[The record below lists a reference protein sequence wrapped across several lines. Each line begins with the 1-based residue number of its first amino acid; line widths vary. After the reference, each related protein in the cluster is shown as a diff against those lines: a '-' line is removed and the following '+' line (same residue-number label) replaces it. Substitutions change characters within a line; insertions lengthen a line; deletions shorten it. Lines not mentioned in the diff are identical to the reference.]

1 MITHIFH
8 VSDIHIFEKNYT
20 NIRSSWATLVAD
32 IVAWPN
38 YRMAVVL
45 VITGDIFEFKTYLNS
60 DDVHLFYEMMAQ
72 LESHSIRTVIIPG
85 NHDYNINSKCAQDNI
100 SILLGAP
107 YSGGI
112 GGSLFGSSMQLPK
125 WEYINCYSK
134 TGIYRLDNLSFYVY
148 SPIDKLTPTYNAD
161 VTDTVRIALL
171 HEPIISAQ
179 FDNNENIYNG
189 RFKQE
194 DLAHYDITML
204 GDIHRPQFLA
214 PNMAYAGSFVQ
225 KNRGEG
231 LNHGYIL
238 WDVAKR
244 SGRHIWIPLK
254 EIALK
259 IVGKDNKY
267 VAPLPDTQATIT
279 YLALIHQNC
288 SAEWVQTAAEEIR
301 DKYKRPISQIIR
313 HDPVSNAK
321 MKLDISN
328 TLQIDMSKLSH
339 ATLITEM
346 LKTTGTSQDMIQQVL
361 DYHNKFLQNRQ
372 LYPTVRYY
380 IRYLVW
386 SNVFCYGPNNHIN
399 FEELNGL
406 AALSGKNKIGKSSVI
421 DILIR
426 ILFNECERGHKDDI
440 INKHAKSAYIKCCFR
455 IVNDEYIIE
464 QSWQKYS
471 AATTF
476 HLYKNGHDITKDTIV
491 KTYKYMREDLG
502 LGNYKDFVNLTT
514 AMQNRQFIIDLDK
527 KDMHGLL
534 CKLLDID
541 TMRDIEEY
549 IKKEREFLRR
559 DKKAKLKELDALGA
573 ENGNDE
579 AWTKEIVQLEE
590 RSREEAAAII
600 DIESQIREVQH
611 TVRELYRKIQDV
623 DIAPDWTP
631 DLDTI
636 PNVTKELPF
645 SQQEYCTK
653 EAALDELKV
662 KFGIYK
668 ERLNTYDKAR
678 IKSIK
683 DTDYADL
690 FAYFG
695 ANNEHEIISQA
706 DKIAALKDGA
716 SNRLWIIEPLK
727 NNLTL
732 DELRAVQEPTVL
744 NAKLDELYAALVPCD
759 QSNVIQIEHP
769 TIADY
774 SYLREQQR
782 QCQDAQKN
790 ITIYKARRSVAAEI
804 LREYKAVYNG
814 DETDHVF
821 DAIHV
826 IFEKYN
832 DQYAVAK
839 SALKINLQDIDRDI
853 ASWDAYN
860 TIIANNKVIEKNN
873 CILERIATYKRQI
886 DIRNDIQQHERI
898 LENSST
904 EHLRDLYAKYKE
916 VKYLC
921 EYNEIRQQMIDLRNE
936 VESIKLQL
944 VEYKEIDVY
953 NQAIKDR
960 DANLAKYKQ
969 LLNNKQF
976 ESEIEELVV
985 HEISL
990 SKHKELAAN
999 NLAEF
1004 RRSVSE
1010 IRALTTRYTEV
1021 KDKINELDKVIM
1033 LYDLYYSCINHKT
1046 GIPSRILHQACVV
1059 LSERCNQI
1067 LSQITDFTV
1076 EFVFDEDIKIYTI
1089 TKGVNDMSIR
1099 LSASLGSGFQKFLL
1113 DMILRIV
1120 LTRISNISNP
1130 NILFVDE
1137 GFGCLDKE
1145 NFSNVCACLTKLK
1158 DNFDAMIVI
1167 THIPELQSYMDQMM
1181 AVSVD
1186 DGFSQLRF
1194 GQLPMEYTELF
1205 EMANLRIIK
1214 QTLDNAGATVLLSAN
1229 DRNPEVIMIDN
1240 HEEIKVDQSQ
1250 IVEQSIWDQHLDELA
1265 NHFNLQKE
1273 EIPSAIFAKIFG
1285 GESADVNGCFVC
1297 GKCQKQ
1303 FKKKDTAR
1311 AHLESKSYK
1320 SKHIKYMLTKRTE
1333 LV

>member
-38 YRMAVVL
+38 YRVAAVL

-60 DDVHLFYEMMAQ
+60 DDVHLFYEMMAL
-72 LESHSIRTVIIPG
+72 LESNAIRTVIIPG

-107 YSGGI
+107 YSEGI
-112 GGSLFGSSMQLPK
+112 DGSPLGVSTPLPK

-134 TGIYRLDNLSFYVY
+134 TGTYRVDNINFCVY
-148 SPIDKLTPTYNAD
+148 SPIDKLIPAIPTST
-161 VTDTVRIALL
+161 VTIALL

-194 DLAHYDITML
+194 DLSHYDIVML

-238 WDVAKR
+238 WDVAAR
-244 SGRHIWIPLK
+244 SGHHVWIPLK

-259 IVGKDNKY
+259 IVGKDNQY

-288 SAEWVQTAAEEIR
+288 SAEWIQTAAEEIR

-313 HDPVSNAK
+313 HDATNAK
-321 MKLDISN
+321 MKLDVSN

-339 ATLITEM
+339 ATLITDM
-346 LKTTGTSQDMIQQVL
+346 LKSTGTNQDMVQKVL

-386 SNVFCYGPNNHIN
+386 SNVFCYGPNNFIN

-527 KDMHGLL
+527 KDMYGLL

-579 AWTKEIVQLEE
+579 AWAKEIAQLEE
-590 RSREEAAAII
+590 RSCEEAATIT
-600 DIESQIREVQH
+600 DIEGQISKIQH
-611 TVRELYRKIQDV
+611 TIRELYRKIQDV
-623 DIAPDWTP
+623 DIAPDWMP
-631 DLDTI
+631 DLDTVL
-636 PNVTKELPF
+636 NATKELPF
-645 SQQEYCTK
+645 SQQEYATR
-653 EAALDELKV
+653 ETALDELKV
-662 KFGIYK
+662 RFGIYK

-678 IKSIK
+678 IKLIK
-683 DTDYADL
+683 DTDYTDL

-695 ANNEHEIISQA
+695 VSNERETIVQT
-706 DKIAALKDGA
+706 DKIAALKESA

-727 NNLTL
+727 TKLTL
-732 DELRAVQEPTVL
+732 EELHAAHDPTAFGTTL
-744 NAKLDELYAALVPCD
+744 EELYTQLVPCD
-759 QSNVIQIEHP
+759 QEIVMQTEQP
-769 TIADY
+769 TLADY
-774 SYLREQQR
+774 SYLRDQQR

-790 ITIYKARRSVAAEI
+790 IAIYKARRSVAAEI
-804 LREYKAVYNG
+804 LREYKAVYRG
-814 DETDHVF
+814 GETDHVF

-832 DQYAVAK
+832 DQYAEAK
-839 SALKINLQDIDRDI
+839 SALKINLQDIERDI
-853 ASWDAYN
+853 AMWDTHN
-860 TIIANNKVIEKNN
+860 TIIANNKVLEKNAL
-873 CILERIATYKRQI
+873 ISDRIATYKYQI
-886 DIRNDIQQHERI
+886 DVRHDIQQNERL
-898 LENSST
+898 LENTST
-904 EHLRDLYAKYKE
+904 ECSRVLYAKVKDI
-916 VKYLC
+916 KYLC
-921 EYNEIRQQMIDLRNE
+921 EYNEIRQAMLDMRDE
-936 VESIKLQL
+936 VDSIKQL
-944 VEYKEIDVY
+944 LAEYKEVDVY
-953 NQAIKDR
+953 NRAIKTR
-960 DANLAKYKQ
+960 DDNLAKYKQ
-969 LLNNKQF
+969 LTYNKQY
-976 ESEIEELVV
+976 EAEIEELKLS
-985 HEISL
+985 EIAL
-990 SKHKELAAN
+990 AKRKELATN

-1004 RRSVSE
+1004 SRSVGE
-1010 IRALTTRYTEV
+1010 IRALTTRYKEV
-1021 KDKINELDKVIM
+1021 KDKIIELDNVIL

-1046 GIPSRILHQACVV
+1046 GIPSRILHQACTV

-1145 NFSNVCACLTKLK
+1145 NFSSVCACLTKLK

-1186 DGFSQLRF
+1186 DGFSQLHF
-1194 GQLPMEYTELF
+1194 GQLSIECTELF
-1205 EMANLRIIK
+1205 EMANLRMIK
-1214 QTLDNAGATVLLSAN
+1214 QTLDKTAPQTPISAN
-1229 DRNPEVIMIDN
+1229 DRNPEIIMIDN
-1240 HEEIKVDQSQ
+1240 HEETKVDQLQ
-1250 IVEQSIWDQHLDELA
+1250 IVEQSIWDQHLDQLVG
-1265 NHFNLQKE
+1265 HFNLQKE
-1273 EIPSAIFAKIFG
+1273 EISSAIFAKLFG
-1285 GESADVNGCFVC
+1285 AELADANGCFTC
-1297 GKCQKQ
+1297 AKCQKQ
-1303 FKKKDTAR
+1303 FKKKDAAR
-1311 AHLESKSYK
+1311 AHIESKSYK
-1320 SKHIKYMLTKRTE
+1320 AKHLKFILA
-1333 LV
+1333 